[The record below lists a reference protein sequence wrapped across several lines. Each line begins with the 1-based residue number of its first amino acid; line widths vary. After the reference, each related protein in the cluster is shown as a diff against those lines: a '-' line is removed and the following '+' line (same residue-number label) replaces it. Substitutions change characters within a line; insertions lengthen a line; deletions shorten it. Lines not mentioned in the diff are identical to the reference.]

1 VKIAHFSDLHVL
13 ALEGVGVHRFL
24 NKRLTGWANLRLK
37 RNAVHHTELVHAIA
51 RAVSEGGYD
60 HVICTGDLTNLA
72 LESEFAAVRAI
83 FDREL
88 DLDPAR
94 VTVVPGNHDL
104 YTRGARTTRR
114 FERYFADWLRSDLPA
129 LAAETSAGL
138 FPVVKLR
145 GDLAIVGLSSA
156 VPRPPFV
163 AAGELGKA
171 QLDALARILAH
182 PEVASR
188 TVIVAL
194 HHPAVRKASARKQY
208 LDGLRDAPALLSVL
222 RSLRRGLVLHGHLHR
237 RVQCTITT
245 TDGRLLQ
252 VGATSASLQSPDPDR
267 MAGYNV
273 YDVAPDGA
281 ITLEARV
288 YDKATSSFRAAG
300 IPSGR
305 LAADP
310 ERAPGP

>member
-1 VKIAHFSDLHVL
+1 MKIAHFSDLHVL
-13 ALEGVGVHRFL
+13 ALQGVGMHRFL

-37 RNAVHHTELVHAIA
+37 RKAVHHTELVHAIA
-51 RAVSEGGYD
+51 RAMSEGGYD

-72 LESEFAAVRAI
+72 LESEFAATRAI

-88 DLDPAR
+88 DLEPSR

-104 YTRGARTTRR
+104 YTRGAGTSRR
-114 FERYFADWLRSDLPA
+114 FARYFADWLQSDLPA

-138 FPVVKLR
+138 FPIVKFR
-145 GDLAIVGLSSA
+145 GALAIIGLSSA
-156 VPRPPFV
+156 VPRPPFI
-163 AAGELGKA
+163 AAGELGKE

-188 TVIVAL
+188 TAIVAL
-194 HHPAVRKASARKQY
+194 HHPVVRKASARKQY
-208 LDGLRDAPALLSVL
+208 LDGLRDGPALLAVL
-222 RSLRRGLVLHGHLHR
+222 RSLHRGLVVHGHLHR
-237 RVQCTITT
+237 RVQRAITT

-252 VGATSASLQSPDPDR
+252 VGATSASLQSTDPDR

-281 ITLEARV
+281 IAVEARV
-288 YDKATSSFRAAG
+288 YETATSSFRATS
-300 IPSGR
+300 IP
-305 LAADP
+305 
-310 ERAPGP
+310 PGD

>member
-1 VKIAHFSDLHVL
+1 MKIAHFSDLHVL
-13 ALEGVGVHRFL
+13 ALQGVGMHRFL

-37 RNAVHHTELVHAIA
+37 RKAVHHTELVHAIA
-51 RAVSEGGYD
+51 RALSDGGYD

-88 DLDPAR
+88 DLDPSR

-104 YTRGARTTRR
+104 YTRGAGTSRR
-114 FERYFADWLRSDLPA
+114 FARYFVDWLASDLPA
-129 LAAETSAGL
+129 LATETSAGL

-145 GDLAIVGLSSA
+145 GALAIVGLSSA

-163 AAGELGKA
+163 AAGEIGKA

-182 PEVASR
+182 PEVTSR
-188 TVIVAL
+188 TAIVAL
-194 HHPAVRKASARKQY
+194 HHPVARTASARKQY

-222 RSLRRGLVLHGHLHR
+222 RSLSSGLVVHGHLHR
-237 RVQCTITT
+237 RVQRTITT
-245 TDGRLLQ
+245 TNGRLIQ
-252 VGATSASLQSPDPDR
+252 AGATSASLQSADPNR

-273 YDVAPDGA
+273 YDVSPNGA
-281 ITLEARV
+281 IALEARV
-288 YDKATSSFRAAG
+288 YETATSSFHAAT
-300 IPSGR
+300 IP
-305 LAADP
+305 
-310 ERAPGP
+310 PGD